1 MARTALRALPFL
13 VLALVT
19 LPSRSEAQ
27 APAPSGEAHEGLP
40 TILGPAAPVAPEVVN
55 RDAVGNATIRATRLP
70 TVLRI
75 DGKLDEAVYTQVR
88 AVSGLIQNIPQAG
101 QPSSENTDIW
111 VFYDETALYV
121 SARCWDSAGPAG
133 LIANEM
139 RRDNGQI
146 TNNDSFGVILDTF
159 YNRRNAFMFI
169 TNPLAAQ
176 RDIQVT
182 NEGNSNQDWNPVW
195 IVRSQTVEGGWT
207 TEIRIPFKS
216 IRYRA
221 GKEQVWGINFRR
233 GIRRKNEYS
242 NLTPLPAADGSG
254 AWIRM
259 SRAGTLVGLEA
270 ASEGRNLD
278 IKPYAIGGVRTDN
291 TVRPVVASA
300 IDRQAGVDVKLGLTK
315 SITLDV
321 SVNTDFA
328 QVEVDEQQVN
338 LTRFNLFFPE
348 KREFF
353 LEGRG
358 IFEFGRPNFSRGSVP
373 TGGIVPEFFFTRQI
387 GLNRGR
393 VIPIIAGGRVT
404 GRIGAT
410 TVGALNMETD
420 SEAASGT
427 PKTNFTVLRVRQD
440 VLKRSSIGA
449 MFAGRSASLRAPGHA
464 NNTVGLDGAFTVL
477 DYLNLNG
484 FYIQSHTPG
493 LVGRQDSYQARA
505 EWNADRYGVEVN
517 HLFVGDDFNPEVGFV
532 QRPDIRRT
540 LASARFSP
548 RVRTVRSVRQVFLDG
563 DVEHIANTAG
573 ELVTRVVTAAFSTE
587 FHRSD
592 RVFANASRT
601 HDRLS
606 APFRLAGGPAIAP
619 GAYDFSNVSGGY
631 GFGSQRKVSGSVS
644 LGKGRYYDGDRTT
657 VNVSGGRVQLSPQF
671 SLEPT
676 LALNWFSF
684 PSVDYTTRVVRTRL
698 NYTFTPRMFVSGLV
712 QYNSASN
719 SLSSNVRWR
728 WEYIPGSELFVVYT
742 DDNTA
747 DLPPGGTVRLLNRGL
762 VVKVN
767 RLLRY

>member
-1 MARTALRALPFL
+1 MCLTAG
-13 VLALVT
+13 LAA
-19 LPSRSEAQ
+19 AQ
-27 APAPSGEAHEGLP
+27 TPAATSSAPALP
-40 TILGPAAPVAPEVVN
+40 TILGPAAPVAPEVIS
-55 RDAVGNATIRATRLP
+55 RDAQGGVTIRATRLITP
-70 TVLRI
+70 LRI
-75 DGKLDEAVYTQVR
+75 DGKLDDAVYERTR
-88 AVSGLIQNIPQAG
+88 AVSGLVQNIPQAG
-101 QPSSENTDIW
+101 QPASENTDIW
-111 VFYDETALYV
+111 VFFDDAAFYV
-121 SARCWDSAGPAG
+121 AARCWDAAGPTA

-146 TNNDSFGVILDTF
+146 TNNDSFGVIIDTF
-159 YNRRNAFMFI
+159 YDRRNAFMFI

-176 RDIQVT
+176 RDLQVT

-195 IVRSQTVEGGWT
+195 MVRSQTFEGGWT

-216 IRYRA
+216 IRYRP
-221 GKEQVWGINFRR
+221 GKEQIWGINFRR

-291 TVRPVVASA
+291 TVRPVVDGA
-300 IDRQAGVDVKLGLTK
+300 IDRQAGVDVKFGLTK
-315 SITLDV
+315 SMTLDV

-358 IFEFGRPNFSRGSVP
+358 IFEFGRPNFTRGSVP
-373 TGGIVPEFFFTRQI
+373 TGGIVPELFFTRQI

-404 GRIGAT
+404 GRIGNT
-410 TVGALNMETD
+410 TIGALNMETD
-420 SEAASGT
+420 AEAASGT

-440 VLKRSSIGA
+440 ILRRSSVGA
-449 MFAGRSASLRAPGHA
+449 MFTGRSESLRAPGRA
-464 NNTVGLDGAFTVL
+464 NATVGIDGAFSFVN
-477 DYLNLNG
+477 YLNLNG
-484 FYIQSHTPG
+484 FYMQSSTPG
-493 LVGRQDSYQARA
+493 LAGSDVSYQGRA
-505 EWNADRYGVEVN
+505 EWNADRYGFELN
-517 HLFVGDDFNPEVGFV
+517 HLFVGDAFNPEVGFV

-548 RVRTVRSVRQVFLDG
+548 RVRRVKPVRQVSLEGNIEFI
-563 DVEHIANTAG
+563 ENTAG
-573 ELVTRVVTAAFSTE
+573 QLITRVEEANFSTE

-601 HDRLS
+601 HDRLL

-619 GAYDFSNVSGGY
+619 GEYDFYNVNGGY
-631 GFGSQRKVSGSVS
+631 GFGSHRKVSGTVSV
-644 LGKGRYYDGDRTT
+644 GRGRYYNGDQTT
-657 VNVSGGRVQLSPQF
+657 FTVSGGRVQLSPQF

-676 LALNWFSF
+676 LTLNWFSF
-684 PSVDYTTRVVRTRL
+684 PSVDYRTRVVRTRL

-712 QYNSASN
+712 QYNSAAN
-719 SLSSNVRWR
+719 SISSNVRWR
-728 WEYIPGSELFVVYT
+728 WEYIPGSEIFVVYT

-747 DLPPGGTVRLLNRGL
+747 DLPARATAPRLLNRGF

>member
-1 MARTALRALPFL
+1 MTPTALRAF
-13 VLALVT
+13 LALGLTVT
-19 LPSRSEAQ
+19 FLNRSHAQ
-27 APAPSGEAHEGLP
+27 VPAPGAETHAGLP
-40 TILGPAAPVAPEVVN
+40 AILGPAAPIAPEVVN
-55 RDAVGNATIRATRLP
+55 RDAQGNATVRATRLTTP
-70 TVLRI
+70 IRI
-75 DGKLDEAVYTQVR
+75 DGKLDESVYAQVR
-88 AVSGLIQNIPQAG
+88 TVSGMIQNIPQPG
-101 QPSSENTDIW
+101 KPSTENTDIW
-111 VFYDETALYV
+111 VFFDDTAFYV
-121 SARCWDSAGPAG
+121 TARCWDTAGPAG

-146 TNNDSFGVILDTF
+146 TSNDSFGVILDTF
-159 YNRRNAFMFI
+159 YDRRNGYMFI

-195 IVRSQTVEGGWT
+195 IVRSQTFEGGWT
-207 TEIRIPFKS
+207 TEMRIPFKS
-216 IRYRA
+216 IRYRP
-221 GKEQVWGINFRR
+221 GTEQVWGINFRR

-254 AWIRM
+254 AWIRL
-259 SRAGTLVGLEA
+259 SRAATLVGLEA

-291 TVRPVVASA
+291 TVRPIVSND
-300 IDRQAGVDVKLGLTK
+300 IDRQAGLDVKYGLTK
-315 SITLDV
+315 SLTLDV

-358 IFEFGRPNFSRGSVP
+358 IFEFGRPNFLRGSVP
-373 TGGIVPEFFFTRQI
+373 TGGIVPELFFSRQI

-404 GRIGAT
+404 GRSGGT
-410 TVGALNMETD
+410 TVGALNMQTD
-420 SEAASGT
+420 AEAASAT

-449 MFAGRSASLRAPGHA
+449 MFTGRSASLRAPGHA
-464 NNTVGLDGAFTVL
+464 SATVGVDGAFSFL
-477 DYLNLNG
+477 DYLNVNG
-484 FYIQSHTPG
+484 FFMRSGTPG
-493 LVGRQDSYQARA
+493 LTGRQESYQARA
-505 EWNADRYGVEVN
+505 EWNADRYGLELD

-540 LASARFSP
+540 LGSARFSP
-548 RVRTVRSVRQVFLDG
+548 RVKRVKSVRQVFTEG
-563 DVEHIANTAG
+563 TVEHIQNTAG
-573 ELVTRVVTAAFSTE
+573 QLITRVEAASFSTE
-587 FHRSD
+587 FHRGD

-601 HDRLS
+601 HDRLLT
-606 APFRLAGGPAIAP
+606 PFRLAGGPLITP
-619 GAYDFSNVSGGY
+619 GEYDFHSVSGGY
-631 GFGSQRKVSGSVS
+631 SFGSQRPLSGSVS
-644 LGKGRYYDGDRTT
+644 VARGTYYNGDQTT
-657 VNVSGGRVQLSPQF
+657 FTGSGGRVQLTPQL
-671 SLEPT
+671 SLEPS
-676 LALNWFSF
+676 LAINRFRF

-712 QYNSASN
+712 QYNSAAN
-719 SLSSNVRWR
+719 SVSSNVRWR

-742 DDNTA
+742 DDNTY
-747 DLPPGGTVRLLNRGL
+747 DLPTGRTVRLLNRGF

>member
-1 MARTALRALPFL
+1 MPRVLVTGFCLLCAAGASTAQTPSAAPSSATPLPALP
-13 VLALVT
+13 A
-19 LPSRSEAQ
+19 
-27 APAPSGEAHEGLP
+27 
-40 TILGPAAPVAPEVVN
+40 ILGPAAPLAPEVVT
-55 RDAVGNATIRATRLP
+55 RDAQGNATVRATRLSAP
-70 TVLRI
+70 IRM
-75 DGKLDEAVYTQVR
+75 DGRLDEPVYGDVR
-88 AVSGLIQNIPQAG
+88 AVSGTIQNIPRAG
-101 QPSSENTDIW
+101 QPASEKTDIW
-111 VFYDETALYV
+111 VFFDDQAFYV
-121 SARCWDSAGPAG
+121 AARCWDADGPGA
-133 LIANEM
+133 LVANEM

-146 TNNDSFGVILDTF
+146 TNNDSFGVIIDTF
-159 YNRRNAFMFI
+159 YDRRNGYMFI

-176 RDIQVT
+176 RDLQVT

-195 IVRSQTVEGGWT
+195 IVRSQIFDGGWM

-216 IRYRA
+216 IRYRP

-242 NLTPLPAADGSG
+242 TLTPLPAADGSG
-254 AWIRM
+254 AWIRL
-259 SRAGTLVGLEA
+259 SRAATLVGLEA
-270 ASEGRNLD
+270 PSEGRNLD
-278 IKPYAIGGVRTDN
+278 IKPYAVAGLRTDN
-291 TVRPVVASA
+291 IVRPVVAN
-300 IDRQAGVDVKLGLTK
+300 DLERQAGLDVKYGLTK

-358 IFEFGRPNFSRGSVP
+358 IFEFGRPNFTRGSVP
-373 TGGIVPEFFFTRQI
+373 TGGIVPELFFTRQI

-404 GRIGAT
+404 GRMGHT
-410 TVGALNMETD
+410 TIGALNMQTD
-420 SEAASGT
+420 AEVASAT

-440 VLKRSSIGA
+440 VLKRSSLGA
-449 MFAGRSASLRAPGHA
+449 MFTGRSESLRAPGHA
-464 NNTVGLDGAFTVL
+464 NTTVGIDGAFSFIN
-477 DYLNLNG
+477 YLNLNG
-484 FYIQSHTPG
+484 FYMRSRTPG
-493 LVGRQDSYQARA
+493 LTGSETSYQGRA
-505 EWNADRYGVEVN
+505 EWNADRYGFELN
-517 HLFVGDDFNPEVGFV
+517 HLFVGDAFNPEVGFV

-540 LASARFSP
+540 LASGRFSP
-548 RVRTVRSVRQVFLDG
+548 RIRKVKSVRQVFLDG
-563 DVEHIANTAG
+563 DVEYVANTAG
-573 ELVTRVVTAAFSTE
+573 ELVTRVVSASLSTE

-592 RVFANASRT
+592 RVFVNASRT
-601 HDRLS
+601 HDRLF

-619 GAYDFSNVSGGY
+619 GEYDFYNVNGGY
-631 GFGSQRKVSGSVS
+631 GFGSQRKVSGTVS
-644 LGKGRYYDGDRTT
+644 LGTGRYYNGDQTT
-657 VNVSGGRVQLSPQF
+657 LSVSGGRVQLSPQF
-671 SLEPT
+671 SLEPS

-684 PSVDYTTRVVRTRL
+684 PTVDYTTRVVRARL

-719 SLSSNVRWR
+719 SLSTNVRWR

-747 DLPPGGTVRLLNRGL
+747 DLPPRATAPRLLNRGL

>member
-1 MARTALRALPFL
+1 MTRTALRALQFL
-13 VLALVT
+13 VLILIT
-19 LPSRSEAQ
+19 FPHPSEAQ
-27 APAPSGEAHEGLP
+27 APASPGGAPVGLP
-40 TILGPAAPVAPEVVN
+40 AILGPAPPVAPEVVN
-55 RDAVGNATIRATRLP
+55 RDAHGNATIRATRLTAP
-70 TVLRI
+70 LRV
-75 DGKLDEAVYTQVR
+75 DGRLEEAVYTQVR
-88 AVSGLIQNIPQAG
+88 SISGSIQNIPNPG
-101 QPSSENTDIW
+101 QPGSEKTDVW
-111 VFYDETALYV
+111 VFFDDTAFFV
-121 SARCWDSAGPAG
+121 TARCWDSAGPQG

-146 TNNDSFGVILDTF
+146 TNNDSFGVIIDTF
-159 YNRRNAFMFI
+159 YDRRNGYMFI
-169 TNPLAAQ
+169 TNPLGAQ
-176 RDIQVT
+176 RDLQVT

-195 IVRSQTVEGGWT
+195 IVRSQIFDGGWT

-216 IRYRA
+216 IRYRP
-221 GKEQVWGINFRR
+221 GREQVWGINFRR

-254 AWIRM
+254 AWIRL
-259 SRAGTLVGLEA
+259 SRAATLVGLEA
-270 ASEGRNLD
+270 VSEGRNLD

-300 IDRQAGVDVKLGLTK
+300 IDRQAGVDVKFGLTK
-315 SITLDV
+315 SLTLDV

-358 IFEFGRPNFSRGSVP
+358 IFEFGRPNFTRGSVP
-373 TGGIVPEFFFTRQI
+373 TGGIVPELFFTRQI

-404 GRIGAT
+404 GRVGAT
-410 TVGALNMETD
+410 TIGAVAMQTD

-427 PKTNFTVLRVRQD
+427 PRTTFAVLRARQD
-440 VLKRSSIGA
+440 ILNRSSIGA
-449 MFAGRSASLRAPGHA
+449 MFTGRSESLRAPGHA
-464 NNTVGLDGAFTVL
+464 STTIGLDGAFSFL
-477 DYLNLNG
+477 SYLNLNG
-484 FYIQSHTPG
+484 FYMRSGTPG
-493 LVGRQDSYQARA
+493 LTGRQESYLARA
-505 EWNADRYGVEVN
+505 EWNADRYGVELN

-532 QRPDIRRT
+532 QRPDLRRT

-548 RVRTVRSVRQVFLDG
+548 RVRRVKPVRQVSMDG
-563 DVEHIANTAG
+563 SIEYIQNTAG
-573 ELVTRVVTAAFSTE
+573 ALVTRVDEVSFSTE

-592 RVFANASRT
+592 RLFANASRT
-601 HDRLS
+601 HDRLRT
-606 APFRLAGGPAIAP
+606 PFRLAGGPAIAP
-619 GAYDFSNVSGGY
+619 GEYDFYNVNGGY

-644 LGKGRYYDGDRTT
+644 AGRGRYYDGDQTT
-657 VNVSGGRVQLSPQF
+657 ASVSGGRVQLTPQF
-671 SLEPT
+671 SLEPS
-676 LALNWFSF
+676 LVLNWFSF
-684 PSVDYTTRVVRTRL
+684 PSVDYTTRVVRTRM

-719 SLSSNVRWR
+719 SLSSNIRWR

-747 DLPPGGTVRLLNRGL
+747 DLPPDRTVRLLNRGL
-762 VVKVN
+762 VVKIN